1 MIPGFEFTHTKKN
14 LILFLIMFSMNIRP
28 IIQTPVSHYQLLDAI
43 YYICLTECTGTSKY
57 VANNRGQAEEM
68 LNN

>member
-1 MIPGFEFTHTKKN
+1 
-14 LILFLIMFSMNIRP
+14 MFSMNIRP

-57 VANNRGQAEEM
+57 VANNKGQAEEM